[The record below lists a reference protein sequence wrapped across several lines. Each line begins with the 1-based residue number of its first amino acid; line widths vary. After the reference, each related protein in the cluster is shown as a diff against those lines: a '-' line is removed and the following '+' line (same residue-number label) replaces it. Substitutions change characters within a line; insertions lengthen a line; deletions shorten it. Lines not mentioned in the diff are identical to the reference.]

1 MLLKQRAITGAAVP
15 AGIMLALA
23 ACVTPAAAAEIQGVV
38 QDALGKP
45 LAGATLRLQSRDGRV
60 VGRAQSDATG
70 HFVFAGA
77 APGIYAIV
85 ADKPGFR
92 TGTGIVSVTGNAVPA
107 TTLTLA
113 STGALEINVAAE
125 RLNRA
130 RSGLSPKT
138 GGSVYRIGASDVD
151 AMPQGENTSFNQVL
165 LQAPGVAQD
174 SFGQLHV
181 RGDHGDLQYRI
192 NGVILPEGIT
202 GFGQSFDTRFA
213 NSVDLLTGALPAQYG
228 LRTAGVVDIETRS
241 RIEPGG
247 RIDLYGGSHGTFNPS
262 IEYGNTQGNLS
273 YYLTGSLLTS
283 NSGIENPT
291 ASYNAIHDHT
301 NQAKGFGYL
310 SYLIDATTRVS
321 AMFGSYDGKF
331 QIPNNPGQP
340 VDPNGKGFGVLAP
353 NFDSAALDENQRET
367 NRYAIVSL
375 QSAAGP
381 KLDYQ
386 ISLFSRYTSVHFM
399 PDAIGDLVFNGV
411 ASDVYRSS
419 FGNGVQADASYRL
432 NDAHTIRMGLF
443 ASVENIRAGNRSTVF
458 PVDANGNVAG
468 APFTI
473 VDDNPKDG
481 NTLLGLYA
489 QDEWRLS
496 DRLTLNYGLR
506 ADRMDAFVTAGQ
518 ISPRFGVVYKA
529 TPQTTLHAGYARY
542 FTPPPT
548 ELVSPKTLALFAGT
562 SNAPATFQNDPVQ
575 PERSHYFDAG
585 VSHQITPA
593 ANIGIDAFYKRVTN
607 LLDEGQF
614 GQALIFSPF
623 NYAQGL
629 IYGVE
634 LTASYKTDRLSA
646 YVNLARTTSLA
657 RGVDSAQFNFD
668 PDELN
673 YIANHWVHT
682 DHDQTWTGSAGLAY
696 KWQGTQYTADALFG
710 TGLRSGF
717 ANTDHLPAYLQVN
730 VGANRRFRTE
740 SLGTIEARVAIV
752 NLFDR
757 VYELR
762 DGSGIG
768 VGAPQFGPR
777 RGLYVGLS
785 KLF

>member
-1 MLLKQRAITGAAVP
+1 MSLKKRAMAGVVAP
-15 AGIMLALA
+15 AGIAVALA
-23 ACVTPAAAAEIQGVV
+23 ACVTPAAAADIQGVV

-45 LAGATLRLQSRDGRV
+45 LAGATLGLKTRDGRV
-60 VGRAQSDATG
+60 VGHAQSDVAG
-70 HFVFAGA
+70 HFVFTGA
-77 APGIYAIV
+77 APGVYAIV
-85 ADKPGFR
+85 ADKAGFQ
-92 TGTGIVSVTGNAVPA
+92 TGTAIVSVTGSAVPA
-107 TTLTLA
+107 TRLTLA
-113 STGALEINVAAE
+113 ATGALEISVAAE

-130 RSGLSPKT
+130 RSGLSPTT
-138 GGSVYRIGASDVD
+138 GGSVYRLGAGDVD
-151 AMPQGENTSFNQVL
+151 SMPQGEDTSFNQVL

-181 RGDHGDLQYRI
+181 RGDHGNLQYRVD
-192 NGVILPEGIT
+192 GVILPEGIT
-202 GFGQSFDTRFA
+202 GFGQAFDTRFA
-213 NSVDLLTGALPAQYG
+213 QSVDLLTGALPAQYG
-228 LRTAGVVDIETRS
+228 YRTAGVIEIDTR
-241 RIEPGG
+241 RQIEQGG
-247 RIDLYGGSHGTFNPS
+247 RIDLYGGSHGTFSPS
-262 IEYGNTQGNLS
+262 IEYGNTKGNLS
-273 YYLTGSLLTS
+273 YYVTGSLLAS
-283 NSGIENPT
+283 DAGIENP
-291 ASYNAIHDHT
+291 APGFNAIHDRT

-310 SYLIDATTRVS
+310 SYLIDPTTRLS

-340 VDPNGKGFGVLAP
+340 VDPNGNGFGVLAP

-367 NRYAIVSL
+367 NRYGIVSL
-375 QSAAGP
+375 QSSAGP
-381 KLDYQ
+381 KFDYQ
-386 ISLFSRYTSVHFM
+386 VSLFSRYTSVHFT
-399 PDAIGDLVFNGV
+399 PDPIGDLVFNGV
-411 ASDVYRSS
+411 ASDVLRSS
-419 FGNGVQADASYRL
+419 FSNGVQADGTYRL

-443 ASVENIRAGNRSTVF
+443 ASTENDRSDNSSTVF
-458 PVDANGNVAG
+458 PVNANGDVDG

-473 VDDNPKDG
+473 VDG
-481 NTLLGLYA
+481 NAKNGNKLFGLYA
-489 QDEWRLS
+489 QDEWRIS

-506 ADRMDAFVTAGQ
+506 ADRMDEFVTAGQ
-518 ISPRFGVVYKA
+518 ISPRLGVVYKA
-529 TPQTTLHAGYARY
+529 TPRTTIHAGYARY

-548 ELVSPKTLALFAGT
+548 ELVSSPNLALFAGT
-562 SNAPATFQNDPVQ
+562 SAAPATSQNDPVQ
-575 PERSHYFDAG
+575 PERSHYFDFG

-593 ANIGIDAFYKRVTN
+593 ANVGIDAFYKRVTN
-607 LLDEGQF
+607 LIDEGQF
-614 GQALIFSPF
+614 GQALVFTPF

-646 YVNLARTTSLA
+646 YANLARTTSLA

-668 PDELN
+668 PAELA
-673 YIANHWVHT
+673 YIADHWVHT
-682 DHDQTWTGSAGLAY
+682 DHDQTWTASAGLAY

-710 TGLRSGF
+710 SGLRSGF
-717 ANTDHLPAYLQVN
+717 ANTDQLPAYVQVN

-740 SLGTIEARVAIV
+740 SLGTIEARIAIV

-777 RGLYVGLS
+777 RGIYVGLA